1 MPLPLED
8 VSRPDDRVL
17 RQLVAALIFEH
28 IVTPVRTG
36 SGHLVWQQGDR
47 AYRCHATIGPFGR
60 PRIRPFSVELRRDG
74 GWAAASVADIVP
86 ALPGPAEN
94 RAKLASELDLTVAFA
109 RWNRREVAPRD
120 RRALSFSGIE
130 GALDEGHPYHPC
142 YKARAGFTEEDNRT
156 YGPEAGTPFRLVWL
170 LVARRHLRQAL
181 PADEDA
187 FWTAELGA
195 DVHADLQAR
204 RAALGLSLEDFGL
217 LPLHPWQWDYLRRD
231 RLAGWLERGE
241 AHFLG
246 PAGDRYV
253 ASQSVRSLHNI
264 DATQRASVKLALGIV
279 NTSSR
284 RILAAHS
291 VCTAPVLS
299 DWIARVVADDP
310 LFADRYPLT
319 ILKEYAGIIADR
331 DGPLAGEI
339 AAIWRESA
347 QATLRPGEAIVPFNA
362 LAVFEADGAPFI
374 APWLARHGFEAWFA
388 RLIEVAVLPVWHL
401 LVQHGIAVEAHAQNM
416 LLVHR
421 DGWPERL
428 ILRDFH
434 ESMEYAPAFLRDPLL
449 APDFA
454 AFDPVYA
461 VAEPDD
467 YYWTNAL
474 DMLRELVMDTLF
486 VHNLTDLTHLFE
498 TAGHAAEDVLWAQ
511 IARRLETYAAEHGLA
526 ERQARLGHRA
536 RTIRSESLMVRKLL
550 AAAPEYHHAIPNPF
564 APERRATGGTMLQ
577 IDDRAYGREEFNDRI
592 EAMAEA
598 AGLDRAPGGRLAVC
612 FPETADWLALFFAIR
627 ARGESVL
634 PIHPGTPYEAALK
647 LARTAGCDRLY
658 YNSTIPEL
666 LGDPLVTKGAGE
678 GQLLQMS
685 SGTTGAPKCIAR
697 SWSEIDAEVR
707 SYVDTFRAPET
718 MTPVVACPTTHSYG
732 LICGILV
739 ALERGQTPLI
749 LNTANPKYL
758 QRRLRETERA
768 LLYSS
773 PAILHTLAR
782 LTPEGEKLHA
792 VMTSG
797 TLLPE
802 AWFGTIR
809 ARTEHFFQQYGCSE
823 AGCIAINPDLTAASD
838 MGHVLPHLSLET
850 GASAEVPGEIVVT
863 RNGRPIATR
872 DLGYRTA
879 DGMLVF
885 VSRMDDMI
893 NVSGLNVYPGDVED
907 AVMTMPAVTD
917 AVAFRREDRFA
928 GERVGLVFS
937 ATEPVSPQ
945 DIRAWCIARLS
956 SHQLPTE
963 IVQVDE
969 VPRQANGKISRRDV
983 AAQFAAGAF
992 NSAKEAAE

>member
-8 VSRPDDRVL
+8 ANRPDDRVL
-17 RQLVAALIFEH
+17 HQLVAALIFERL
-28 IVTPVRTG
+28 VVPVRDVVAPER
-36 SGHLVWQQGDR
+36 LVWQLGGR
-47 AYRCHATIGPFGR
+47 AYRCRAVIGPFGR
-60 PRIRPFSVELRRDG
+60 PRIRPFSVECRISDD
-74 GWAAASVADIVP
+74 WTAASLPDLVA
-86 ALPGPAEN
+86 ALPGPSEN
-94 RAKLASELDLTVAFA
+94 RERLLSELNLTVAFA
-109 RWNRREVAPRD
+109 RWNREEIVPRD
-120 RRALSFSGIE
+120 RRTLSFAGIE
-130 GALDEGHPYHPC
+130 AALDEGHPYHPC
-142 YKARAGFTEEDNRT
+142 YKARAGFTMDDNRA
-156 YGPEAGTPFRLVWL
+156 YGPEANTPFRLVWL
-170 LVARRHLRQAL
+170 LVARRRLKQAL
-181 PADEDA
+181 PIDEDA
-187 FWTAELGA
+187 FWNGELGA
-195 DVHADLQAR
+195 ETYAELQSHR
-204 RAALGLSLEDFGL
+204 DALGISGADFGL
-217 LPLHPWQWDYLRRD
+217 MPLHPWQWNHLKDE
-231 RLAGWLERGE
+231 RLAGWLASGE

-253 ASQSVRSLHNI
+253 ASQSIRSLHNLN
-264 DATQRASVKLALGIV
+264 APQRASVKLSLGIV

-284 RILAAHS
+284 RILAPHS

-299 DWIARVVADDP
+299 EWIGRVVAGDP
-310 LFADRYPLT
+310 VFKDRYPLT

-339 AAIWRESA
+339 AVIWRDSA
-347 QATLRPGEAIVPFNA
+347 EATLRPGEAVVPFNA
-362 LAVFEADGAPFI
+362 LAVFEADEKPFI
-374 APWLARHGFEAWFA
+374 APWLARHGVDAWFA
-388 RLIEVAVLPVWHL
+388 RLVEVAVLPVWHL
-401 LVQHGIAVEAHAQNM
+401 LVNHGIALEAHAQNM

-434 ESMEYAPAFLRDPLL
+434 ESMEYAPAFLRAPRL

-454 AFDPVYA
+454 ALDPVYA
-461 VAEPDD
+461 TAEPDD
-467 YYWTNAL
+467 YYWTNSL

-486 VHNLTDLTHLFE
+486 VHNLTDLTHLLE
-498 TAGHAAEDVLWAQ
+498 IAGYANEDALWTQ
-511 IARRLETYAAEHGLA
+511 IARRFETYAAEHGLA
-526 ERQARLGHRA
+526 DRQAKLGHRA
-536 RTIRSESLMVRKLL
+536 RTIRTESLMVRKLL

-564 APERRATGGTMLQ
+564 APEKRATGGPMLQ
-577 IDDRAYGREEFNDRI
+577 IDDRSYTQAEFEDRI
-592 EAMAEA
+592 EAMAQA
-598 AGLDRAPGGRLAVC
+598 AGLDRAAGGRLAVC

-627 ARGESVL
+627 ARGISVL
-634 PIHPGTPYEAALK
+634 PIHPGTPYEAALS

-658 YNSTIPEL
+658 YNSVIPEEI
-666 LGDPLVTKGAGE
+666 GERIGGE

-707 SYVDTFRAPET
+707 SYVDTFREPET

-758 QRRLRETERA
+758 LRRLRETERP

-782 LTPEGEKLHA
+782 LMPEGERLHA

-797 TLLPE
+797 TLLPD

-809 ARTEHFFQQYGCSE
+809 AKAEHVFQQYGCSE
-823 AGCIAINPDLTAASD
+823 AGCIAINPALTAAGD
-838 MGHVLPHLSLET
+838 MGFVLPHLSRET
-850 GASAEVPGEIVVT
+850 GAAADAPGEIVVT
-863 RNGRPIATR
+863 RNGRAIATR
-872 DLGYRTA
+872 DLGYRRA

-885 VSRMDDMI
+885 VSRLDDMI
-893 NVSGLNVYPGDVED
+893 NVSGLNVYPAQVEE
-907 AVMTMPAVTD
+907 AVMTMPGITD

-928 GERVGLVFS
+928 GERVGLIFS
-937 ATEPVSPQ
+937 ATEAVSPQ
-945 DIRAWCIARLS
+945 DIRAWCMPRLA

-969 VPRQANGKISRRDV
+969 VPRQANGKISRREV
-983 AAQFAAGAF
+983 AARFAAGEF
-992 NSAKEAAE
+992 TPRKEAAE

>member
-8 VSRPDDRVL
+8 ASHPDERVL
-17 RQLVAALIFEH
+17 RQLIAALIFERV
-28 IVTPVRTG
+28 VTPVR
-36 SGHLVWQQGDR
+36 SGDYHLWQLGAR
-47 AYRCHATIGPFGR
+47 TYRCRATFGPFGR
-60 PRIRPFSVELRRDG
+60 PRIRPFSIECEHEGEWV
-74 GWAAASVADIVP
+74 AAVIADVVP

-94 RAKLASELDLTVAFA
+94 RAKLLSELELTVAFA
-109 RWNRREVAPRD
+109 RWNRKEIPPRD
-120 RRALSFSGIE
+120 RRSLSFAGIE
-130 GALDEGHPYHPC
+130 GTLDEGHPYHPC
-142 YKARAGFTEEDNRT
+142 YKARSGFTNEDNRR
-156 YGPEAGTPFRLVWL
+156 YGPEAGTPFQLVWL
-170 LVARRHLRQAL
+170 LVARRHLRQVL
-181 PADEDA
+181 PTDEEM
-187 FWTAELGA
+187 FWTEELGVAVYAEL
-195 DVHADLQAR
+195 HAR
-204 RAALGLSLEDFGL
+204 RTAIGLASEQFGF
-217 LPLHPWQWDYLRRD
+217 LPLHPWQWEHLRQD
-231 RLAGWLERGE
+231 RLAGWLEHGE

-246 PAGDRYV
+246 PIGDRYV

-264 DATQRASVKLALGIV
+264 DSPHRASVKLALGIV

-291 VCTAPVLS
+291 VCTAPVIS
-299 DWIARVVADDP
+299 DWIASVVATDP
-310 LFADRYPLT
+310 LFTNRYPLS
-319 ILKEYAGIIADR
+319 ILREYAGIIADR
-331 DGPLAGEI
+331 DGPLAGEV

-347 QATLRPGEAIVPFNA
+347 ETKLRHGEAVVPFNA
-362 LAVFEADGAPFI
+362 LAVFEADGTPFI
-374 APWLARHGFEAWFA
+374 APWLAQHGLPAWFS

-401 LVQHGIAVEAHAQNM
+401 LVQHGIALEAHAQNM

-421 DGWPERL
+421 DGWPERV

-434 ESMEYAPAFLRDPLL
+434 ESMEYAPAFLRNPEL

-454 AFDPVYA
+454 ALDPVYA
-461 VAEPDD
+461 AAAPDD

-486 VHNLTDLTHLFE
+486 VHNLADLTHLLE
-498 TAGHAAEDVLWAQ
+498 TTGQAREDALWAQ
-511 IARRLETYAAEHGLA
+511 IASSLETYATEHGLA
-526 ERQARLGHRA
+526 ARQVKLGHRA
-536 RTIRSESLMVRKLL
+536 RTIRTESLIARKLF

-564 APERRATGGTMLQ
+564 APRKRATGGTMLQ
-577 IDDRAYGREEFNDRI
+577 IDDRAYGREEFSDRI

-598 AGLDRAPGGRLAVC
+598 AGLDREPRGRLAVC

-627 ARGESVL
+627 ARGASVL

-658 YNSTIPEL
+658 YNSAIPEQ
-666 LGDPLVTKGAGE
+666 LGETVGGE

-707 SYVDTFRAPET
+707 SYVDTFREPEA

-739 ALERGQTPLI
+739 AMERGQTPLI

-758 QRRLRETERA
+758 LRRLRETERP

-782 LTPEGEKLHA
+782 LTPDGERIHA

-809 ARTEHFFQQYGCSE
+809 AKVEHFFQQYGCSE
-823 AGCIAINPDLTAASD
+823 AGCIAINPNLAAAGD
-838 MGHVLPHLSLET
+838 MGNVLPHLSLET
-850 GASAEVPGEIVVT
+850 GASAGAPAEIVVT
-863 RNGRPIATR
+863 RDGRSIATR
-872 DLGYRTA
+872 DLGYRSHN
-879 DGMLVF
+879 GMLTF

-907 AVMTMPAVTD
+907 AAMTMPTVTD
-917 AVAFRREDRFA
+917 AVAFRCTDRFA

-937 ATEPVSPQ
+937 ATETVPPQ
-945 DIRAWCIARLS
+945 DIRAWCIVRLS

-983 AAQFAAGAF
+983 AARFAAGEF
-992 NSAKEAAE
+992 NPGKEAAE

>member
-8 VSRPDDRVL
+8 ANRPDDRVL
-17 RQLVAALIFEH
+17 RQLVAALIFEKL
-28 IVTPVRTG
+28 VAPLRDPDEPER
-36 SGHLVWQQGDR
+36 LVWQLGDR
-47 AYRCHATIGPFGR
+47 AYRCDASIGPFGR
-60 PRIRPFSVELRRDG
+60 PRIQPFSVECRDAD
-74 GWAAASVADIVP
+74 GWVAADLSDLVAG
-86 ALPGPAEN
+86 LPGSLEN
-94 RAKLASELDLTVAFA
+94 REKLLSELELTIAFA
-109 RWNRREVAPRD
+109 RWNRSECPPRD
-120 RRALSFSGIE
+120 RRAMAFAGIE

-142 YKARAGFTEEDNRT
+142 YKARAGFTPDDNRA

-181 PADEDA
+181 PAEEDA
-187 FWTAELGA
+187 FWLAELGA
-195 DVHADLQAR
+195 QTYADLQSR
-204 RAALGLSLEDFGL
+204 RDALGLAAADFGL
-217 LPLHPWQWDYLRRD
+217 LPLHPWQWDHLKEH
-231 RLAGWLERGE
+231 RLAAWLAAGE
-241 AHFLG
+241 AYFLG

-253 ASQSVRSLHNI
+253 ASQSVRSLHNV
-264 DATQRASVKLALGIV
+264 DARERASVKLALGIV

-284 RILAAHS
+284 RTLAPHS
-291 VCTAPVLS
+291 VCTAPALS
-299 DWIARVVADDP
+299 AWIDHVVKSDP
-310 LFADRYPLT
+310 VFADRYPLA

-331 DGPLAGEI
+331 EGPLAGEI

-347 QATLRPGEAIVPFNA
+347 EATLQPGEAVVPFNA
-362 LAVFEADGAPFI
+362 LAVFEMDGMPFI
-374 APWLARHGFEAWFA
+374 APWLDSHGVEAWFA
-388 RLIEVAVLPVWHL
+388 RLLDVAVLPVWHL
-401 LVQHGIAVEAHAQNM
+401 LVKHGIAVEAHAQNM

-421 DGWPERL
+421 DGWAVRL

-434 ESMEYAPAFLRDPLL
+434 ESMEYAPAFLRDPQLE
-449 APDFA
+449 PDFA
-454 AFDPVYA
+454 ALHPIYA
-461 VAEPDD
+461 TAKPDD

-486 VHNLTDLTHLFE
+486 VHNFSDLTHLLDA
-498 TAGHAAEDVLWAQ
+498 AGYAQEDALWAQ
-511 IARRLETYAAEHGLA
+511 IGQRLETYAVEQGMA

-536 RTIRSESLMVRKLL
+536 RTIRTESLMVRKLL
-550 AAAPEYHHAIPNPF
+550 QAASEYHHAIPNPF
-564 APERRATGGTMLQ
+564 APEKRVTGGPMLQ
-577 IDDRAYGREEFNDRI
+577 IDDRAYGRAEFQDRI
-592 EAMAEA
+592 EAMADA
-598 AGLDRAPGGRLAVC
+598 AGLDRAAGGRLAVC

-627 ARGESVL
+627 ARGASVL

-658 YNSTIPEL
+658 YNSTIPEEI
-666 LGDPLVTKGAGE
+666 GERIGGE

-707 SYVDTFRAPET
+707 SYVDTFREPET
-718 MTPVVACPTTHSYG
+718 MTPVIACPTTHSYG

-758 QRRLRETERA
+758 LRRLRETERP

-782 LTPEGEKLHA
+782 LMPEGEKMHA

-802 AWFGTIR
+802 AWFGAIR
-809 ARTEHFFQQYGCSE
+809 AKAEHVFQQYGCSE
-823 AGCIAINPDLTAASD
+823 AGCIAINPDLTAAGD
-838 MGHVLPHLSLET
+838 MGYVLPHLTLET
-850 GASAEVPGEIVVT
+850 GADADEPGEIVVT

-872 DLGYRTA
+872 DLGYRRA

-885 VSRMDDMI
+885 VSRLDDMI
-893 NVSGLNVYPGDVED
+893 NVSGLNVYPAQVEE
-907 AVMTMPAVTD
+907 AVMTMPGITD

-928 GERVGLVFS
+928 GERVGLIFS
-937 ATEPVSPQ
+937 ATDAVSPQ
-945 DIRAWCIARLS
+945 DIRAWCMPRLA

-963 IVQVDE
+963 IVQVDT
-969 VPRQANGKISRRDV
+969 VPRQANGKISRREV
-983 AAQFAAGAF
+983 AARFAAGEF
-992 NSAKEAAE
+992 ILNKEAAE